1 MKDLLEIRQEV
12 WQDNRS
18 MLLEAV
24 SIATVFHDFGKIAK
38 GFQFKLWE
46 AVSGVPL
53 NRRLRM
59 DALRHEVYSFVYW
72 SHLTDGMNDAEVL
85 DLLANI
91 TTRQLE
97 KVHDRAQRTC
107 RQLVKRECDLNDM
120 TCFHPENTSHLR
132 TFVGLLILSHHRAPT
147 YLRHQRGDQPPT
159 YHLSVVMHDWGIE
172 TYQDRVVADA
182 DRKGKPDTKV
192 PRLREY
198 FDRAFPK
205 TDMLVDDRTIRM
217 LHRSAGALKQ
227 LGLPSLLAKPAMVA
241 LGRNALMI
249 ADHMGSEAKRP
260 SAKGQWKT
268 EPMANTFM
276 NPGEP
281 ALWADSLALHTRRVY
296 DHVEQAIDAL
306 TLQTASY
313 PAIEV
318 SGIPQTVANPPE
330 AAPAP
335 FRWQHT
341 AAAATAKLVAGQS
354 GGFFGAI
361 ISDTGRGKTRGGIT
375 VMAAA
380 ALHDFDP
387 ERRRL
392 RCTVGLPLRTLAT
405 QFQKEFVSPDG
416 LGFSP
421 QDVALVI
428 GQSHGDVRPSDPA
441 EAAELGY
448 DRELAEETGSEDR
461 PSALGVADVAEAWHE
476 GQGAAPAAPRSGQL
490 PDIVRRK
497 MLQHEMRAE
506 KLGLFFGKPLVIATL
521 DHLMAITQAERSFHL
536 DAAIRVVSSDVII
549 DEIDLFSQKDISAI
563 VRLAYM
569 VGASGRRFMVTSA
582 TAREHMVEE
591 LFQAYRQGYAVY
603 AAFNGLPSQ
612 VNAVIASHTPN
623 GTLTRARADTVH
635 DLYGDCVRSIEYEN
649 NELLHLDGG
658 HDLRIARTSA
668 PISAL
673 EDPVEIAG
681 VIENEV
687 RRLHDDNHLVVNEGD
702 HAFRVSIGLVK
713 ITRINQLVKIMKAW
727 PEAEDALQASIALHS
742 NLLAGVRN
750 RIETTLGD
758 LLNRKDMD
766 DHQRRL
772 KVFLKQHG
780 LIEGARRKGVRDIRV
795 TVFASPVIET
805 GNDLD
810 FDHGVFDPSGESMT
824 RGLVQGSGRINRHR
838 RELKSRPNVVI
849 LARPLV
855 TTTGDHTLS
864 YPGVQMPIKCRSERH
879 DRTIALGEHVEVPR
893 DLGPMLSSSLL
904 GDLDTPA
911 FNQTLVLRGEPDNVS
926 LQAEE
931 RVLTELFRKSPS
943 IAEYIR
949 MPAGPVTVN
958 HARLRRFRDSDE
970 EGVEIFRA
978 ADGNFYDIEHAR
990 PQTWVLDDASR
1001 NAHLGMLED
1010 LYELETLLPDGA
1022 DLLGPVARRNG
1033 RLSFQVRDNKH
1044 YIFSEVYGLY
1054 SVGQG
1059 NI

>member
-1 MKDLLEIRQEV
+1 MKDLLETRQEV

-24 SIATVFHDFGKIAK
+24 SIATVFHDFGKITQ

-46 AVSGVPL
+46 AVAGIPQ

-59 DALRHEVYSFVYW
+59 DALRHEVYSFIYW

-85 DLLANI
+85 DLLSDI
-91 TTRQLE
+91 TTKQLE
-97 KVHDRAQRTC
+97 KIHDRTQRTC

-120 TCFHPENTSHLR
+120 TCFHPENRSHLR

-147 YLRHQRGDQPPT
+147 YQRMQRGQQPPT

-172 TYQDRVVADA
+172 PYQNRLVADSES
-182 DRKGKPDTKV
+182 KGKPETKA
-192 PRLREY
+192 PRLRAY
-198 FDRAFPK
+198 FDRSHPK
-205 TDMLVDDRTIRM
+205 TDMLADDRTIRM
-217 LHRSAGALKQ
+217 LHRSARALKQ
-227 LGLPSLLAKPAMVA
+227 LGLLSLLGKPALVA

-260 SAKGQWKT
+260 SAKGQWKI

-276 NPGEP
+276 NPGE
-281 ALWADSLALHTRRVY
+281 AARWADSLALHTRRVY
-296 DHVEQAIDAL
+296 DHVEEAIDAL
-306 TLQTASY
+306 TAQTASY

-318 SGIPQTVANPPE
+318 SGIPDAVAHPPE
-330 AAPAP
+330 TAPAP

-354 GGFFGAI
+354 GGFFSAI

-428 GQSHGDVRPSDPA
+428 GQSHGDVRPSDPV
-441 EAAELGY
+441 EATDLGY
-448 DRELAEETGSEDR
+448 DRELADETGSEDR

-476 GQGAAPAAPRSGQL
+476 GPGAAPAAPRSGAL
-490 PDIVRRK
+490 PEIVRRK
-497 MLQHEMRAE
+497 MMQHEMRAE

-563 VRLAYM
+563 VRLAYL
-569 VGASGRRFMVTSA
+569 VGASGRRFMITSA

-603 AAFNGLPSQ
+603 AAFNGLPAQ
-612 VNAVIASHTPN
+612 VNAVISSHTPT
-623 GTLTRARADTVH
+623 GTLTRARADTVQ

-668 PISAL
+668 PISGL
-673 EDPVEIAG
+673 EDPVEIAE

-687 RRLHDDNHLVVNEGD
+687 RRLHADNHVLVDAGET
-702 HAFRVSIGLVK
+702 FRVSIGLVK

-727 PEAEDALQASIALHS
+727 PGAGDAMQASIALHS

-750 RIETTLGD
+750 RIETALSE
-758 LLNRKDMD
+758 LLNRKDMEV
-766 DHQRRL
+766 HHRRL
-772 KVFLKQHG
+772 AAFLDQHG
-780 LIEGARRKGVRDIRV
+780 LIDAARRKGVQDIRI

-810 FDHGVFDPSGESMT
+810 FDHGVFDPSGESMM

-838 RELKSRPNVVI
+838 RELKSRPNIVI
-849 LARPLV
+849 LGRPLV

-864 YPGVQMPIKCRSERH
+864 YPGVQMPIKCRSESH

-893 DLGPMLSSSLL
+893 DLGPMISSSLL

-911 FNQTLVLRGEPDNVS
+911 FNQTLVLRGEPDNIS

-931 RVLTELFRKSPS
+931 GVLTELFRKSPS
-943 IAEYIR
+943 IAEYVN

-978 ADGNFYDIEHAR
+978 ADGNFYDSENAR
-990 PQTWVLDDASR
+990 PQTWILDDASR
-1001 NAHLGMLED
+1001 NPHLGMLED
-1010 LYELETLLPDGA
+1010 LYELDTLLPDGP

-1033 RLSFQVRDNKH
+1033 RLSFQIRDNKH

>member
-1 MKDLLEIRQEV
+1 MKDLLEIQREV

-24 SIATVFHDFGKIAK
+24 SIATVFHDFGKITN
-38 GFQFKLWE
+38 GFQFKLRE
-46 AVSGVPL
+46 AVAGVSL

-72 SHLTDGMNDAEVL
+72 SHLTDGMDDAEVL

-91 TTRQLE
+91 SNRQLE
-97 KVHDRAQRTC
+97 KAHDRAQRTC
-107 RQLVKRECDLNDM
+107 RKLVTRETDLNEM
-120 TCFHPENTSHLR
+120 SCFHPENRSHLR

-147 YLRHQRGDQPPT
+147 YTRQQRGTQPPT

-172 TYQDRVVADA
+172 PYQDRIVADSESGA
-182 DRKGKPDTKV
+182 KPDAKV
-192 PRLREY
+192 PKLRAY
-198 FDRAFPK
+198 FDRSHPK
-205 TDMLVDDRTIRM
+205 TDMLADDRTIRM
-217 LHRSAGALKQ
+217 LHRSAEALKG
-227 LGLPSLLAKPAMVA
+227 LGVLSLLAKPALVA
-241 LGRNALMI
+241 LARNALMI
-249 ADHMGSEAKRP
+249 ADHMGSEAKKP
-260 SAKGQWKT
+260 SPKGQWQL

-276 NPGEP
+276 NPGERP
-281 ALWADSLALHTRRVY
+281 RWADSLALHTRRVY
-296 DHVEQAIDAL
+296 DHVEEAIDAL
-306 TLQTASY
+306 TVQTASY

-318 SGIPQTVANPPE
+318 SGLPESVARPPE
-330 AAPAP
+330 GAPAP
-335 FRWQHT
+335 FLWQRT
-341 AAAATAKLVAGQS
+341 AAAATAKLVSEQS
-354 GGFFGAI
+354 GGFFSAI

-392 RCTVGLPLRTLAT
+392 RCAVGLPLRTLAT

-428 GQSHGDVRPSDPA
+428 GQSYGDVRPTDPG
-441 EAAELGY
+441 EAAALGY
-448 DRELAEETGSEDR
+448 DRELVDETGSEDR

-476 GQGAAPAAPRSGQL
+476 GQGAAPEAPRSGQL
-490 PDIVRRK
+490 PEIVRRK
-497 MLQHEMRAE
+497 MLQKEMRAE

-521 DHLMAITQAERSFHL
+521 DHLMPVTQAERSFHL

-549 DEIDLFSQKDISAI
+549 DEIDLFSQKDLSAI
-563 VRLAYM
+563 VRLAYL
-569 VGASGRRFMVTSA
+569 VGASGRRFMITSA

-603 AAFNGLPSQ
+603 AAFNGLPAQ

-623 GTLTRARADTVH
+623 GTLTRARADSIS
-635 DLYGDCVRSIEYEN
+635 DLYDECVRSIEYEN

-668 PISAL
+668 PIPGL
-673 EDPVEIAG
+673 EEPVEIAK
-681 VIENEV
+681 VIEEEG
-687 RRLHDDNHLVVNEGD
+687 RQLHGDNHLVVEDEGRSY
-702 HAFRVSIGLVK
+702 RVSIGLVK

-727 PEAEDALQASIALHS
+727 PEASDALQASIALHS

-750 RIETTLGD
+750 RIESALAD

-766 DHQRRL
+766 AHQGRL
-772 KVFLKQHG
+772 QAFLRQHG
-780 LIEGARRKGVRDIRV
+780 LFEGAQRKGVRDIRV

-810 FDHGVFDPSGESMT
+810 FDHGIFDPSGESMM

-849 LARPLV
+849 LSRPLV
-855 TTTGDHTLS
+855 ATTGDHTLS
-864 YPGVQMPIKCRSERH
+864 YPGVQMPIKTRSERH
-879 DRTIALGEHVEVPR
+879 ERTIALGEHVEVPR
-893 DLGPMLSSSLL
+893 DLGPMLSCCLL
-904 GDLDTPA
+904 GDLDSPA
-911 FNQTLVLRGEPDNVS
+911 FNQTLVLRGEPDNIS

-931 RVLTELFRKSPS
+931 GVLTELFRKSPS
-943 IAEYIR
+943 IEEYTR

-978 ADGNFYDIEHAR
+978 ADGTFYDAEDLR
-990 PQTWVLDDASR
+990 PQTWILEDDSR
-1001 NAHLGMLED
+1001 NRHLGMLED
-1010 LYELETLLPDGA
+1010 LYELETLLPRGP

-1033 RLSFQVRDNKH
+1033 RLSFQIRDNKH

-1059 NI
+1059 NV